1 MPVPECDQDTL
12 VHSPPHYKLTDDLE
26 VQDIINAMGWTRH
39 HRLASALE
47 YILRAER
54 KGNFE
59 QDIRKAITCLEMLLE
74 VTE

>member
-1 MPVPECDQDTL
+1 MASDPVHQ
-12 VHSPPHYKLTDDLE
+12 PPHYQIYPGLE

-47 YILRAER
+47 YILRSER

-59 QDIRKAITCLEMLLE
+59 QDIRKAIRCLEMILE
-74 VTE
+74 HEGAPHE